1 MQARIKNHNQ
11 TQRTQT
17 KEISSDDGEKDHIV
31 IMWYLYIIWKYRL
44 RFLKPTKKLN
54 SSFTSLLPS

>member
-31 IMWYLYIIWKYRL
+31 YLQVDLI
-44 RFLKPTKKLN
+44 
-54 SSFTSLLPS
+54 